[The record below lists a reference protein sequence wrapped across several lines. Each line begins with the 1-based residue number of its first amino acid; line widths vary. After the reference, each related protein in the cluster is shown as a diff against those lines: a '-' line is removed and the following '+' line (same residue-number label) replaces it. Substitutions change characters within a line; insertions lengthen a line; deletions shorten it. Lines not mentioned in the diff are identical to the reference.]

1 MTYKRT
7 GVVGRNRLLNSV
19 MWDDSAHKRFP
30 EVYVCRRQPKTW
42 CAPAAHASYT
52 TNPVM
57 YRIVFAKDLYS
68 RVPRENLTF
77 RSFEP
82 TLTAFWTKSN
92 YTVANPDAIF
102 THNRLDRTLGVAGRW
117 VTVDV

>member
-1 MTYKRT
+1 MCACIRVCVRARVQTN
-7 GVVGRNRLLNSV
+7 VVRSLFHEPRDKV
-19 MWDDSAHKRFP
+19 
-30 EVYVCRRQPKTW
+30 
-42 CAPAAHASYT
+42 
-52 TNPVM
+52 
-57 YRIVFAKDLYS
+57 IVFAKDLYS